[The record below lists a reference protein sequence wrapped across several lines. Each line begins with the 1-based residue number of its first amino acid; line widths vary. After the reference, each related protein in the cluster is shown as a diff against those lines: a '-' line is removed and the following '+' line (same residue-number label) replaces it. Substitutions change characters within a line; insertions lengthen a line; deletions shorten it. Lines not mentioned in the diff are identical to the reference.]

1 MTYFISV
8 SHPVLRR
15 LVPAALHISEL
26 LTACSSAITKTF
38 VGSEPYL
45 FTTIPISTELLTWRL
60 MQTVY
65 CSTSFLCCSLL
76 RILRIRKKRLPWLQK
91 SLTACCLHMAELCA
105 CLFVL
110 WERVVCAGGQ
120 SLSALYK
127 FPLGLSLH
135 LAGNCVCISHLTR
148 DSPFR

>member
-1 MTYFISV
+1 MTYFIS
-8 SHPVLRR
+8 VLRR

-45 FTTIPISTELLTWRL
+45 FTTTPISTELLTWRL
-60 MQTVY
+60 TQTVY
-65 CSTSFLCCSLL
+65 CSTSFLCCALL

-91 SLTACCLHMAELCA
+91 SLTACCVCTWLS
-105 CLFVL
+105 FVL
-110 WERVVCAGGQ
+110 VCSSYESVLCVRVARVD
-120 SLSALYK
+120 LSSE

-135 LAGNCVCISHLTR
+135 LAGNRVCVSHLTR